1 MLALSKR
8 SSIQKKFQLIGSTID
23 ANLLFG
29 CIMVSDKM
37 LAHSQASLDQQSPQA
52 FGLFFPRWKLA
63 SNGKLESLAGRWRD
77 MAWFYC

>member
-1 MLALSKR
+1 VLSKR
-8 SSIQKKFQLIGSTID
+8 SLIHKKFQFIGSTID

-37 LAHSQASLDQQSPQA
+37 LVREQASLDQQSPQA
-52 FGLFFPRWKLA
+52 FGLFFPDG
-63 SNGKLESLAGRWRD
+63 SQPVTTKLESLAGRWRV